1 VNESRS
7 KHFDRRRVPKQ
18 KRTIPIYGAVA
29 YDASGKAVKDQSN
42 ILFRCWNCGFV
53 CNTDRDKLGDGVG
66 FRIIDQPDIG
76 PLDTYGASIQYPGS
90 NAASMALELCN
101 EDMSTV
107 HLMQL
112 DSDGN
117 PVTVMHNFSQ
127 VVFAGCP
134 LCGCMNYK

>member
-1 VNESRS
+1 MSESRT
-7 KHFDRRRVPKQ
+7 KHFDKRRLPRQ
-18 KRTIPIYGAVA
+18 KRTISVFGAVS
-29 YDASGKAVKDQSN
+29 YDQSGRAVKDQSDK
-42 ILFRCWNCGFV
+42 LFRCWNCGFL

-66 FRIIDQPDIG
+66 YTIKDQPDIL
-76 PLDTYGASIQYPGS
+76 PLSLGSGAFQYPGS
-90 NAASMALELCN
+90 NAQWDVTLSL
-101 EDMSTV
+101 EDMHTV

-117 PVTVMHNFSQ
+117 PMTVMHNFSQ